1 MKVTIK
7 ELAYNLNVSD
17 STIWFWTKIRVIED
31 AKKIGK
37 FIYIDQDKF
46 IKKIIESE
54 KIDNMSDEMLKKL
67 KTIVAS
73 QDRF

>member
-17 STIWFWTKIRVIED
+17 SAIWFWTKTGAIED

-54 KIDNMSDEMLKKL
+54 KIDNISNKMLKKL
-67 KTIVAS
+67 KAIVAS
-73 QDRF
+73 QNRF